1 MKVKFKY
8 GIATYSGTIDEM
20 VYGSYRDD
28 KLCIGREYVYPRLTE
43 YNAAIG
49 AAGANLAILWASG
62 SAEYKAN
69 LKEYAQRNGTE
80 NVPKTQLP
88 PNSYA
93 LFIKLIYAWAVD
105 NPSIDLGTITS
116 EDFGL
121 AGGDVSTV
129 KNAIDNGYLAEVASY
144 DDLTE
149 TF

>member
-49 AAGANLAILWASG
+49 GAGANLAILWASG

-69 LKEYAQRNGTE
+69 
-80 NVPKTQLP
+80 
-88 PNSYA
+88 
-93 LFIKLIYAWAVD
+93 
-105 NPSIDLGTITS
+105 
-116 EDFGL
+116 
-121 AGGDVSTV
+121 
-129 KNAIDNGYLAEVASY
+129 
-144 DDLTE
+144 
-149 TF
+149 